1 MNPPNPGPSAEFL
14 ELYRAGLKSAVELM
28 KASLENAERLSQ
40 QQLSSVRD
48 ALEEHVKSV
57 EALGNART
65 VEEIVALQQKMA
77 GAQLER
83 VMGYWSTVCQAAGQ
97 NQTEA
102 LGRVQQQISRARDLF
117 SDTYELTARATEE
130 AATIAAAKAA
140 PRPAPKEKE
149 KEEASPPPA
158 AAPKR
163 GSQGQSMHR

>member
-1 MNPPNPGPSAEFL
+1 MNPPNPAQSSEFL

-65 VEEIVALQQKMA
+65 VEEILALQQRMA

-117 SDTYELTARATEE
+117 TDTYELTARATEE

-149 KEEASPPPA
+149 KEASPPPA